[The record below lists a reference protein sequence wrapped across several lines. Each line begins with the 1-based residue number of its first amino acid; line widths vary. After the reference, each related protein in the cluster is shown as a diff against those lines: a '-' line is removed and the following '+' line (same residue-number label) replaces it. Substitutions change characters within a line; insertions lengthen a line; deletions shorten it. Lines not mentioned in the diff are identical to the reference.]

1 MFSIGKNFTAPTV
14 KVDTKER
21 KVEYHPRTYTQF
33 IQGLKNRELPSVI
46 IRPNKNIAVFQEE
59 NGDYGDVSIPQNEQL
74 WQTLMESETEVLI
87 DNTQPVSLIENV
99 VMFFFIA
106 YIFTLGRTLFA
117 PRGEG
122 GMGMPNPFMKSAEF
136 NMEDEVTTRFK
147 DVEGIDSA
155 KDCLLY
161 TSDAADVYS
170 V

>member
-1 MFSIGKNFTAPTV
+1 MFGIGKSIATRFTAPTV

-87 DNTQPVSLIENV
+87 LSLIH
-99 VMFFFIA
+99 I
-106 YIFTLGRTLFA
+106 
-117 PRGEG
+117 
-122 GMGMPNPFMKSAEF
+122 
-136 NMEDEVTTRFK
+136 
-147 DVEGIDSA
+147 
-155 KDCLLY
+155 
-161 TSDAADVYS
+161 
-170 V
+170 

>member
-1 MFSIGKNFTAPTV
+1 M
-14 KVDTKER
+14 
-21 KVEYHPRTYTQF
+21 
-33 IQGLKNRELPSVI
+33 
-46 IRPNKNIAVFQEE
+46 FQEE

-106 YIFTLGRTLFA
+106 YIFTLGRTLFT

-155 KDCLLY
+155 KDSSRRLL
-161 TSDAADVYS
+161 TF
-170 V
+170 